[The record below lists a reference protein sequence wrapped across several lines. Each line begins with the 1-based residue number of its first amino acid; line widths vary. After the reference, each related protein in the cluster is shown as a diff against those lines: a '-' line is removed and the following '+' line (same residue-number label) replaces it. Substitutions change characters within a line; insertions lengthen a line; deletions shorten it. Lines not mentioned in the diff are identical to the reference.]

1 MENEK
6 LSPVE
11 EAMSALISELDEETL
26 NKAVGGMSQTHKK
39 ALIGAGLIIAAAGA
53 GAGCYWWK
61 RKGGDVSD
69 GQCPTLS
76 GISDVYGI
84 NEQEAENLMKYLK
97 TQNQT
102 FINEGGKFKILGSN
116 GKVVGDMTEDFVKAH
131 IK

>member
-11 EAMSALISELDEETL
+11 EAMSALIAELDEETL

-39 ALIGAGLIIAAAGA
+39 ALISAGLIIAATGV

-61 RKGGDVSD
+61 RKGGDESD
-69 GQCPTLS
+69 VQLD
-76 GISDVYGI
+76 GISNVYGI
-84 NEQEAENLMKYLK
+84 NVQEAANLMKYLGSQK
-97 TQNQT
+97 QT
-102 FINEGGKFKILGSN
+102 LMNEGGKFKILGSD
-116 GKVVGDMTEDFVKAH
+116 GKVEDMTEDFVKAH

>member
-39 ALIGAGLIIAAAGA
+39 ALISAGLIIAATGA

-61 RKGGDVSD
+61 RKPKTPNVTKPSGYIPSSNGDRARQMDDAFASR
-69 GQCPTLS
+69 
-76 GISDVYGI
+76 GI
-84 NEQEAENLMKYLK
+84 NAKSVMVNNGQAVL
-97 TQNQT
+97 TT
-102 FINEGGKFKILGSN
+102 FANEDA
-116 GKVVGDMTEDFVKAH
+116 VEDEVED
-131 IK
+131 